1 MRSHLWHLAQEDGGG
16 IWKTVMEVGII
27 SKVLTVF
34 SLLIIIYFGITL
46 KLLILVEYW
55 ENRLQKLILQ
65 ETPFFRQKENINS
78 SIL

>member
-1 MRSHLWHLAQEDGGG
+1 MG
-16 IWKTVMEVGII
+16 VGII

-65 ETPFFRQKENINS
+65 ETHFFFSKKKILILLYCSCSNI
-78 SIL
+78 LFDLKLMAGEL